1 MAETGYL
8 LTVALVTPLSSYFK
22 RKLKLRTI
30 FLTAIVLCITG
41 CLMAACT
48 LNFPMLM
55 TARIL
60 QGAGTGIA
68 LPLMFN
74 IILGQS
80 PKSKIGMLMVAQ
92 AGHGSAGD
100 TQFVTATQSDAHRGF
115 VFLPIVMACAMLAT
129 YALPCPNTN
138 YTTRKCPISSTSWMK
153 PDSTG
158 VYVRPD
164 SSTHWMNLDAGRPVN
179 VPIPPATGGI
189 RTVGVLA
196 AGRFLQ

>member
-1 MAETGYL
+1 
-8 LTVALVTPLSSYFK
+8 
-22 RKLKLRTI
+22 
-30 FLTAIVLCITG
+30 
-41 CLMAACT
+41 
-48 LNFPMLM
+48 
-55 TARIL
+55 
-60 QGAGTGIA
+60 
-68 LPLMFN
+68 MFN
-74 IILGQS
+74 IILEQS

-129 YALPCPNTN
+129 YALPWPNTN
-138 YTTRKCPISSTSWMK
+138 YTTRKCPISSTRWMK

-179 VPIPPATGGI
+179 VPIPPAAGGI
-189 RTVGVLA
+189 RTVRGLA
-196 AGRFLQ
+196 AGGFIQ